1 MFKWRKINCLI
12 GLKNSIRIFKKNIIL
27 RQQKTNQIISEK
39 YLRTFMVILCR
50 NDENVSIQDLKQ
62 KSVSQLDASDEL
74 TC

>member
-1 MFKWRKINCLI
+1 
-12 GLKNSIRIFKKNIIL
+12 
-27 RQQKTNQIISEK
+27 
-39 YLRTFMVILCR
+39 MVILCC